1 MRDLGVLKERIE
13 YAERHLKSA
22 HSARERE
29 SDALLKMWEQIRG
42 RFDAQEK
49 DIARFRDEVT
59 ELSRVN
65 DELSA
70 LVDKLAS
77 IVEGSIEDSGNE
89 TVPEVTRLADDLLQS
104 EPAAGRI
111 APPAPRPP
119 RAAPAQSLDDLETDD
134 PLELGTPLD
143 EMDDDEDLSF
153 GALLGRTM
161 ESDAAKPAAADAAHD
176 DFEDEDDLDI
186 PERVSDDSASV
197 GIRDLIARIEGSVRP
212 EATQEDDAE
221 EDDDLA
227 RELREIEQ
235 LRDQLSSLHSKVS
248 DK

>member
-29 SDALLKMWEQIRG
+29 SDALLKMWDQIRG

-49 DIARFRDEVT
+49 EIARFRDEVA
-59 ELSRVN
+59 ELTRVN

-70 LVDKLAS
+70 LVDKLVS

-111 APPAPRPP
+111 APPAPRPAP
-119 RAAPAQSLDDLETDD
+119 AAPSLDDLETDD

-161 ESDAAKPAAADAAHD
+161 ERDDGKPAVDDEEDA
-176 DFEDEDDLDI
+176 DDLDI
-186 PERVSDDSASV
+186 PERVAEDSASV

-212 EATQEDDAE
+212 ETGQEDEED

-235 LRDQLSSLHSKVS
+235 LRDQLSGLHSKIAGS